1 MEGEPPCSGARHVLL
16 PEEGREGQH
25 TGVPGATSQA
35 TSRTPEPTLIAR
47 CPQFVPIAPGP
58 EDKRKLPAELAVRF
72 DDIKH
77 RAGRLV
83 AASVRA
89 ECKTGGATVADL
101 PVGKFRIESS

>member
-1 MEGEPPCSGARHVLL
+1 
-16 PEEGREGQH
+16 
-25 TGVPGATSQA
+25 
-35 TSRTPEPTLIAR
+35 
-47 CPQFVPIAPGP
+47 
-58 EDKRKLPAELAVRF
+58 VRF